1 MYNIKRTKRL
11 IQEGHKMNKS
21 VEIEFKSMLT
31 EQEYNK
37 LMEKFHG
44 NRTDL
49 QTNHYFD
56 TPRFSLKAA
65 SCSLRVRE
73 RDGLELTLK
82 RKKGYSIQ
90 ESTIEITQ
98 EQFESFKNTGVLPS
112 EEAQQEIQHIIGE
125 QKLNNF
131 LSLSTLRMYLPYK
144 TGILFIDKSMYFD
157 QVDYELEYEAKSYYQ
172 GRKEFVEIINEL
184 GIQYKK
190 ADKKIRRAYNAFKR
204 MH

>member
-1 MYNIKRTKRL
+1 
-11 IQEGHKMNKS
+11 MNKS
-21 VEIEFKSMLT
+21 IEIEFKSMLT
-31 EQEYNK
+31 EQEYDK

-73 RDGLELTLK
+73 RDGLELTIK
-82 RKKGYSIQ
+82 RKKGYSIL
-90 ESTIEITQ
+90 ENTIEITEQ
-98 EQFESFKNTGVLPS
+98 QFEEFKTTGIIPS
-112 EEAQQEIQHIIGE
+112 EEVAQEIQHIIGE

-131 LSLSTLRMYLPYK
+131 LSLSTMRMYLPYK

-157 QVDYELEYEAKSYYQ
+157 TVDYELEYEAKSYYQ

>member
-31 EQEYNK
+31 EQEYNR

-112 EEAQQEIQHIIGE
+112 EEAQQEIQRIIGE